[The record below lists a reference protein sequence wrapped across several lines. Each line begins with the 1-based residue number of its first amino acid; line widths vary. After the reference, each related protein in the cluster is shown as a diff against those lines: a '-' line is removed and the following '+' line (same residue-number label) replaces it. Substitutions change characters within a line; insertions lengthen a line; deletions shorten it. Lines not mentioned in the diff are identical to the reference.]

1 MIKIQIPATSANI
14 GSGFDSLGIALD
26 LYNYVWIE
34 EDDGINISSK
44 DEIEVPTDENN
55 LIYWSARR
63 LYEECGKTLPGLR
76 IVQENNIPMTRGLGS
91 SSACIA
97 AGLIGANRF
106 LGSPMSTHDLV
117 NLACK
122 IEGHP
127 DNTTP
132 ALLGGLVTAAM
143 ENGRVYSVS
152 VPVAEHIRFGVFI
165 PPFELKTEVARKA
178 LPDQYSR
185 ENAVYNLSRS
195 SLMTAALFSGS
206 LDNLRVAV
214 QDSLHQPYRK
224 KFIKGI
230 DTVFRMS
237 YELGSYG
244 TYISGAGPSIIAIID
259 DTLDK
264 QFGQFAIPH
273 LESRGVE
280 GWRFVTLKAD
290 GEGAKIVLE

>member
-26 LYNYVWIE
+26 LYNYVWME
-34 EDDGINISSK
+34 EDDVINISSK
-44 DEIEVPTDENN
+44 DEIEVPCDESN
-55 LIYWSARR
+55 LIYWSAQR
-63 LYEECGKTLPGLR
+63 LYDECGKKLPGLR

-106 LGSPMSTHDLV
+106 LGSPLSVQDLV

-185 ENAVYNLSRS
+185 DDAVYNLSRS

-206 LDNLRVAV
+206 LENLRVAV

-224 KFIKGI
+224 KFISGI

-259 DTLDK
+259 DTLED
-264 QFGQFAIPH
+264 QFNKFAIPH
-273 LESRGVE
+273 LEARGIE
-280 GWRFVTLKAD
+280 GWRFTTLKAD
-290 GEGAKIVLE
+290 GKGARIVLE

>member
-1 MIKIQIPATSANI
+1 MIKIQIPATSANL
-14 GSGFDSLGIALD
+14 GSGFDCLGVARN
-26 LYNYVWIE
+26 LYNYVWME
-34 EDDGINISSK
+34 EADEIDISSK
-44 DEIEVPTDENN
+44 DNIPVPTDESN
-55 LIYWSARR
+55 LIYWSAER
-63 LYEECGKTLPGLR
+63 LYNECGKKIPGLK
-76 IVQENNIPMTRGLGS
+76 IIQENNIPMTRGLGS

-106 LGSPMSTHDLV
+106 LGSPLSQHDLV

-152 VPVAEHIRFGVFI
+152 VPVEEHIRFGVYI

-178 LPDQYSR
+178 LPNEYTRD
-185 ENAVYNLSRS
+185 NAVYNLSRS

-206 LDNLRVAV
+206 LENLRVAV
-214 QDSLHQPYRK
+214 QDSLHQPFRK
-224 KFIKGI
+224 QFISGV

-259 DTLDK
+259 DKLEDTFNQYALS
-264 QFGQFAIPH
+264 H
-273 LESRGVE
+273 LESRGIKDWQFHV
-280 GWRFVTLKAD
+280 LKAD
-290 GEGAKIVLE
+290 SKGARVLIE